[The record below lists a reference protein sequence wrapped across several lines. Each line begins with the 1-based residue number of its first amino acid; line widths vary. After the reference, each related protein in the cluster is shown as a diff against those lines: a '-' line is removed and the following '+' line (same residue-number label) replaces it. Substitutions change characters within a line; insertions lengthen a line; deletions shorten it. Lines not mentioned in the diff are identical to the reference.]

1 MFPAPAFRKAIAL
14 LAVLAGCF
22 SLPRPLFAERLLI
35 NELMSNNQSCCA
47 DRYGQFD
54 DWIEIHN
61 AGGRAV
67 NIGGMFI
74 TDDLT
79 DPGAFQF
86 PTDDRK
92 ATTIPAGGYILLWAD
107 EDHDQPGFHLNF
119 GLSSNG
125 EQLGLFASDGTTLV
139 DSVTFGPLRPDVSY
153 ARVPDGKGWF
163 LVDEPSPGRK
173 NDSSGKRRH
182 SQAPSY
188 SHESGRYDYPFTVIL
203 SHPDP
208 KTRIFFSTDGSI
220 PTGKK
225 RYDGIGVRIE
235 TTTVLRSVAVAKG
248 LLPSDVMTRTYFVG
262 DEVSLPT
269 VSLAVDPEHLWGD
282 KLGIYVEG
290 DRRNFTRDWERPAH
304 IEFYDVAGG
313 LEFSQDVG
321 VKLHGG
327 WSRNQ
332 PQKSIAVRARR
343 GYGNEAIYYPLFP
356 DKPLTRYKGF
366 VLRNSGNDWTYTLL
380 RDAIMQALVKGRMD
394 IDYQAYRPVVL
405 FLNGQYWG
413 IHNMRERISVDYLTD
428 NHGFGSDEIDYLV
441 NDSEARAGDAEH
453 YQSFLS
459 FFESSDLQEAGAI
472 EEIRASMDLDEFL
485 NYQIAEIY
493 SVNTDWPGNNWEFWR
508 PRSADGRWRW
518 IFFDLDYGFNLPLA
532 LNPSPPELDM
542 VAWATTPGED
552 WWNPPWAT
560 FLMQRLLEIDEVRQ
574 DFIQR
579 FASHLNTTFER
590 TRVEAVIDSMRNAVA
605 EEIPRHSE
613 RWAPYPSPSYGNAF
627 ASIEEW
633 DANLEVMRS
642 FARVRAGH
650 VWGHLQNK
658 FSLGGRSTLSL
669 EVEPEGAGT
678 VFVNTVPVTVSRSS
692 GLHFNGVPIDVAAVP
707 APGFEFDSWSDP
719 VSDTSQA
726 RITIEEN
733 YGLAARFT
741 SSEQEPVSPRE
752 LPVVINEINYNSGEA
767 LDSGDWVELH
777 NHGSVPVEI
786 GGWRFRDAG
795 NSPDFILPPDV
806 LLEAGGY
813 VVLCR
818 DSTDFRRAFPETD
831 GCLGDF
837 PFGLSS
843 RGDHITLL
851 TGLERVVDSVVY
863 DERPPWPT
871 EPNGTGFTLA
881 LIEPTA
887 DNSRHE
893 NWYASPDGGT
903 PGVWNA
909 PATPSASNPGVRAV
923 SYPNP
928 FYTSATVFLSLSRTS
943 NVSVQVFNLLG
954 AHVATLV
961 DDEIMEAAEHS
972 LVWDG
977 RSAAGHEVA
986 SGVYLCRITI
996 NGFPMT
1002 RKMLK
1007 VARNR

>member
-22 SLPRPLFAERLLI
+22 SLPRSLFAERLLI

-47 DRYGQFD
+47 DQYGQFD
-54 DWIEIHN
+54 DWIEIYN

-67 NIGGMFI
+67 NLGGMFI

-79 DPGAFQF
+79 NPRAFRF
-86 PTDDRK
+86 PTNDRK
-92 ATTIPAGGYILLWAD
+92 ATTIPAGGFILLWAD
-107 EDHDQPGFHLNF
+107 GDHDQAGLHLNF
-119 GLSSNG
+119 RLSSNG
-125 EQLGLFASDGTTLV
+125 EQMGLFASDGTTLL

-153 ARVPDGKGWF
+153 ARVPNGEAWF
-163 LVDEPSPGRK
+163 FVDEPSPGRG
-173 NDSSGKRRH
+173 NVSPGKLHH
-182 SQAPSY
+182 SQAPTY
-188 SHESGRYDYPFTVIL
+188 SHQGGYYDSPLTVSL
-203 SHPDP
+203 GHSDAN
-208 KTRIFFSTDGSI
+208 TSIFFSTDGSI
-220 PTGKK
+220 PTRKR

-459 FFESSDLQEAGAI
+459 FFESSDLQDAGAI
-472 EEIRASMDLDEFL
+472 EEVRARMDLDEFL
-485 NYQIAEIY
+485 NYQIAEMF
-493 SVNTDWPGNNWEFWR
+493 VANTDWPGNNWEFWR

-613 RWAPYPSPSYGNAF
+613 RWAPYPSPFYGNAF

-650 VWGHLQNK
+650 VWGHLQDK

-692 GLHFNGVPIDVAAVP
+692 GLHFNGVPVDLAAVP

-719 VSDTSQA
+719 VSETSRA
-726 RITIEEN
+726 RLAIEGN
-733 YGLAARFT
+733 YGIAARFT
-741 SSEQEPVSPRE
+741 SSGQEPVSPRE

-777 NHGSVPVEI
+777 NHGAVPVEI

-928 FYTSATVFLSLSRTS
+928 FYTSATVFLSLPRTA

>member
-1 MFPAPAFRKAIAL
+1 MFPAQAFRKAIAL

-22 SLPRPLFAERLLI
+22 SLPRPLSAERLLI

-61 AGGRAV
+61 AGGRAA

-86 PTDDRK
+86 PADDRK

-119 GLSSNG
+119 GLSSEG

-153 ARVPDGKGWF
+153 ARAPDGKGWF

-173 NDSSGKRRH
+173 NDSSGKRHH

-188 SHESGRYDYPFTVIL
+188 SHESGRYGHPFTVTL

-208 KTRIFFSTDGSI
+208 ETRIYFSTDGSI
-220 PTGKK
+220 PTGKR
-225 RYDGIGVRIE
+225 RYGGIGVRIE
-235 TTTVLRSVAVAKG
+235 TTTVLRSVAIGKG

-262 DEVSLPT
+262 DEFSLPT
-269 VSLAVDPEHLWGD
+269 VSLAVDPEHLWSD
-282 KLGIYVEG
+282 ELGIYVEG

-304 IEFYDVAGG
+304 IEFHDDGG
-313 LEFSQDVG
+313 RLEFSQDVG
-321 VKLHGG
+321 VQIHGG

-332 PQKSIAVRARR
+332 PQKSLAVRARR
-343 GYGNEAIYYPLFP
+343 RYGNEAIHYPLFP
-356 DKPLTRYKGF
+356 DKPLSRYKGF

-394 IDYQAYRPVVL
+394 IDYQAYRPAVL
-405 FLNGQYWG
+405 FLNGRYWG
-413 IHNMRERISVDYLTD
+413 IHNMRERVSVDYITD
-428 NHGFGSDEIDYLV
+428 NHGFVSDEIDYLV
-441 NDSEARAGDAEH
+441 NDAEVRAGDVEH
-453 YQSFLS
+453 FQSFLS
-459 FFESSDLQEAGAI
+459 FLESSDLREAGAI
-472 EEIRASMDLDEFL
+472 EEIRARMDLDEFL
-485 NYQIAEIY
+485 NYQIAEMF
-493 SVNTDWPGNNWEFWR
+493 VANTDWPGNNWEFWR
-508 PRSADGRWRW
+508 PRIANGRWRW
-518 IFFDLDYGFNLPLA
+518 ILFDLDYGFNLPMA

-542 VAWATTPGED
+542 VALATTPGRG
-552 WWNPPWAT
+552 WPNPPWAT
-560 FLMQRLLEIDEVRQ
+560 LLMQRLLEIDEIRH

-579 FASHLNTTFER
+579 FAGHLNTTFEEV
-590 TRVEAVIDSMRNAVA
+590 RVEAVIDSMRNAVA
-605 EEIPRHSE
+605 DEIPRHSE
-613 RWAPYPSPSYGNAF
+613 RWAPYPSPFYGEAF
-627 ASIEEW
+627 ASVEEW
-633 DANLEVMRS
+633 DSNLEVMRA

-650 VWGHLQNK
+650 VWSHLQDK
-658 FSLGGRSTLSL
+658 FSLGGRSALSL

-678 VFVNTVPVTVSRSS
+678 IFVNTVPVTASRSS
-692 GLHFNGVPIDVAAVP
+692 GLYFDGVPVDLAAVP

-719 VSDTSQA
+719 VSETSRA
-726 RITIEEN
+726 RIAIEGN
-733 YGLAARFT
+733 YGIAARFT
-741 SSEQEPVSPRE
+741 SSGQEPVSPGPP
-752 LPVVINEINYNSGEA
+752 PVVINEINYNSGEA

-777 NHGSVPVEI
+777 NHGAAHIEI

-795 NSPDFILPPDV
+795 DSPDFILPPDL

-818 DSTDFRRAFPETD
+818 DSTDFGRAYPETD

-843 RGDHITLL
+843 RGELITLL
-851 TGLERVVDSVVY
+851 TGSGRVVDSVVY

-881 LIEPTA
+881 LIEPAA
-887 DNSRHE
+887 DNFRHE
-893 NWYASPDGGT
+893 NWFASPDGGT
-903 PGVWNA
+903 PGAWNA
-909 PATPSASNPGVRAV
+909 PGTPSASNPGVRAV

-928 FYTSATVFLSLSRTS
+928 FSTSATVFLSLSRTS

-954 AHVATLV
+954 AHVATIA

-986 SGVYLCRITI
+986 SGVYLCRIAI
-996 NGFPMT
+996 NGFPIT
-1002 RKMLK
+1002 RKMSK
-1007 VARNR
+1007 VARSR